1 MSFLEA
7 TAKDIINRYGT
18 DLSNITV
25 VFPNKRASL
34 FLNEYLLKNSSTNT
48 IWSPNYITISDLFRS
63 HSKLNVADHIQLVC
77 ELYNVYVEITE
88 KKDESLDEFY
98 GWGELLLADFD
109 DLDKNMAKAHDVFRT
124 TADHHELDSVD
135 YLTEHQKKVLKEFF
149 ENFSDSH
156 SSLLKL
162 RFETLWNRLEQIYT
176 QYRSVLKAKGIA
188 YEGMLYRDVVESNSI
203 IDSNGSDDSK
213 KHYLFV
219 GFNLLQKVEQQLFE
233 QLMKSDAEVLFYW
246 DYDKYYLS
254 DKVNHAEAG
263 KYIGEYMKHFPNALA
278 EAPIY
283 DNFEKAK
290 SISFVSATTEDIQAR
305 YVNQWLTKERIDAG
319 KRTAIVLCNE
329 ALLPTVVNSLPDEVQ
344 HVNITSGY
352 PLANT
357 PIATL
362 VRQYFNLHLTG
373 VSSKNNKLRLH
384 VVNGILRN
392 SYMKYISPLYL
403 ELLSHIN
410 ENHLFFLTLD
420 DLSSDENL
428 RTFFAPLPKND
439 NKAMCDRLMWIVKT
453 VAQAPKD
460 CDKDIEET
468 GKDKVN
474 DKAADANKE
483 SNKAANATHDPLT
496 QEALYRMYTLLNRL
510 RTLVDEGGLN
520 VDSLTFQRLLLQVVR
535 TTTIPFHGEPIV
547 GIQIMGVLETR
558 NLDFD
563 HLLVLSCNE
572 GNLPKGVND
581 ASFIPHIIRKAYGLT
596 TVENKV
602 AVYAYYFHRML
613 QRASDIE
620 ITYNSSTEDGQTGE
634 MSRFMLQLLAESKL
648 SISNKAFSSQITP
661 QTPMTNEIEK
671 NDSIMKRLQEMKK
684 TSPSA
689 IASYLRCPKQ
699 FFYKHVCGLSDNN
712 DDDDEAVLDNRIFG
726 LVFHSAMEYIY
737 KPFINKAMS
746 KSVIESIIKDP
757 HKIDEAIVYALKIE
771 MFKKTK
777 EEVDKF
783 TLPELNGNDTIMYNV
798 VKKLILR
805 TLNYDKSNAP
815 MTIMGVED
823 PFRYDIEFNT
833 EGFSHSIT
841 IKGIIDRLDSVA
853 TENGG
858 IQVRVVDYK
867 TGMSQPSIN
876 DIESI
881 FLPEKIDKHS
891 DYYLQ
896 TMLYS
901 IIKSKQ
907 LNVAI
912 APALLYPGR
921 ITKEDYNPILRFGSG
936 MKKFPIQNAS
946 EYETEFMESLK
957 GLLSEIFNKN
967 HPFSPT
973 EYTDRCKRCAF
984 LRLCH

>member
-7 TAKDIINRYGT
+7 TAKDIIKRYGT

-34 FLNEYLLKNSSTNT
+34 FLNEYLLKNSTTGT

-77 ELYNVYVEITE
+77 ELYNVYIEITE

-135 YLTEHQKKVLKEFF
+135 YLTDQQKKVLKEFF

-162 RFETLWNRLEQIYT
+162 RFETLWNRLEQIYNT
-176 QYRSVLKAKGIA
+176 YRSVLTAKGIA

-203 IDSNGSDDSK
+203 TDSNSSDDNK

-233 QLMKSDAEVLFYW
+233 QLMRSDAEVLFYW

-254 DKVNHAEAG
+254 DKNTHAEAG

-278 EAPIY
+278 EVPIY
-283 DNFEKAK
+283 DNFEKPK
-290 SISFVSATTEDIQAR
+290 SIAFVSATTEDIQAR

-329 ALLPTVVNSLPDEVQ
+329 ALLPTVVNSLPDEVK

-352 PLANT
+352 PLAST

-362 VRQYFNLHLTG
+362 VKQYFNLHLTG
-373 VSSKNNKLRLH
+373 VSSKNKKLRLH

-392 SYMKYISPLYL
+392 SYMQYISPLYL
-403 ELLSHIN
+403 ELLKRIN
-410 ENHLFFLTLD
+410 ENHQFFLTLD
-420 DLSSDENL
+420 DLSPDENL

-453 VAQAPKD
+453 IAQ
-460 CDKDIEET
+460 T
-468 GKDKVN
+468 
-474 DKAADANKE
+474 ANT
-483 SNKAANATHDPLT
+483 THDPLT

-510 RTLVDEGGLN
+510 RTLADEGGLN
-520 VDSLTFQRLLLQVVR
+520 VDSLTFQRLLQQVVK
-535 TTTIPFHGEPIV
+535 TTSIPFHGEPVV

-563 HLLVLSCNE
+563 HMLVLSCNE

-648 SISNKAFSSQITP
+648 NITNKAFSSQITP
-661 QTPMTNEIEK
+661 QTPMIQAIDKDEAV
-671 NDSIMKRLQEMKK
+671 MARLMEMKK

-689 IASYLRCPKQ
+689 LGSYLRCQKH

-712 DDDDEAVLDNRIFG
+712 EDDDEAVLDNRIFG
-726 LVFHSAMEYIY
+726 LVFHSAMEYLY
-737 KPFINKAMS
+737 KPFINKSMS

-757 HKIDEAIVYALKIE
+757 HKIDEAIVFALKIE
-771 MFKKTK
+771 MFKKT
-777 EEVDKF
+777 EEEAAKF
-783 TLPELNGNDTIMYNV
+783 NLPELNGNDTIMYNV
-798 VKKLILR
+798 VKRLILR
-805 TLNYDKSNAP
+805 TLNYDMKNAP
-815 MTIMGVED
+815 LTIMGVED

-841 IKGIIDRLDSVA
+841 IKGIIDRLDSA
-853 TENGG
+853 STGNGST
-858 IQVRVVDYK
+858 QVRVVDYK
-867 TGMSQPSIN
+867 TGMSQPSIA

-881 FLPEKIDKHS
+881 FQPEKIDKHS

-907 LNVAI
+907 LNVPI

-921 ITKEDYNPILRFGSG
+921 ITKEDYNPVLTFGSG
-936 MKKFPIQNAS
+936 AKKFTISNAA
-946 EYETEFMESLK
+946 EYEAEFMESLK
-957 GLLSEIFNKN
+957 GLLSEIFNRN